1 MAIGYVLYRG
11 DVWALHRKDH
21 FGDDTMWLVTAIN
34 TEAVWNF
41 WVNARD
47 CTLLDPALDVLFE
60 RKENG

>member
-1 MAIGYVLYRG
+1 
-11 DVWALHRKDH
+11 VWALHRKDH

-34 TEAVWNF
+34 TEAVWNC

-60 RKENG
+60 RKKNG